1 MKIVSLGYSSV
12 SQKTIVSVE
21 VSRTISESVVQ
32 TTERYE
38 VTLNGEFDF
47 ETEGLYEAI
56 VDTLNQAGV
65 NIMPF

>member
-12 SQKTIVSVE
+12 TQKTIVSVE
-21 VSRTISESVVQ
+21 ISRAVSEFVVQ

-38 VTLNGEFDF
+38 VALNGEFDF

-56 VDTLNQAGV
+56 VDTLNRAGI